1 MNIFSQEYSQKLSSL
16 SFYQNAKKEYSDIVT
31 RLLDVVELP
40 LQVAE
45 TLQFPDAHVVQSLNL
60 SAITPAAST
69 DHFKANYL
77 EVIQLYAQRF
87 APHLTYRQ
95 GRQNL
100 SFRLSEQ
107 MIENAKR
114 VAYVYQEDQ
123 YWNKYFN
130 DKYPKMGT
138 IVNTFNSA
146 KTEIESATSGSSARF
161 LELVE
166 ARGNHYAHIKITDDA
181 LNSMTENVYTS
192 NIRRSEQARRLK
204 VPQIVRKFFTFTAY
218 SLLLGEMYDGLKA
231 EMDTHIASFYQRTEE
246 TRKAQFDIFNE
257 WYKQNKVFTVAQ
269 IRELSEEAGLFMED
283 KGLESIVYPLETA
296 PRVPIGAELYLYESK
311 ENSGT
316 WFANIISPVVDPPII
331 DGYEDPVIGKV
342 TGYGEGNII
351 IINEFFNVEMNMDLF
366 KETFADYSDV
376 YDGAREITAD
386 EQEVMNLIASVKQV
400 QAEVASVEIT
410 APETQAEAKAQES
423 ISLEDLL
430 ARHGIVPQQQAEVAP
445 TATPLPEEAPAPTES
460 ISLEELRPSPA
471 GFRVTRTGS
480 EQYALSTSSSGLEL
494 GLTPDQLATRLL
506 ETNCIQGRPQIIQ
519 IDTDSTHVSS
529 LTEPFGNMTSYLV
542 M

>member
-1 MNIFSQEYSQKLSSL
+1 MNIFSTEYSTKLASL
-16 SFYQNAKKEYSDIVT
+16 SFYQHAKKEYADLVT
-31 RLLDVVELP
+31 RLLDVVDLP
-40 LQVAE
+40 LQIADA
-45 TLQFPDAHVVQSLNL
+45 LQYPDAHVTQTLDL
-60 SAITPAAST
+60 STITPAG
-69 DHFKANYL
+69 DMNHFKRNYL
-77 EVIQLYAQRF
+77 EMIQLYAQRF

-95 GRQNL
+95 GRQVL

-107 MIENAKR
+107 IIDNAKR

-130 DKYPKMGT
+130 EKYPKMGT

-146 KTEIESATSGSSARF
+146 KSELESSSGSTF
-161 LELVE
+161 FELVE
-166 ARGNHYAHIKITDDA
+166 TRGNLYGHIKITDEA
-181 LNSMTENVYTS
+181 MRELTEHIYENG
-192 NIRRSEQARRLK
+192 RRSEQARRLK
-204 VPQIVRKFFTFTAY
+204 LPPIIRKFFTFTTY
-218 SLLLGEMYDGLKA
+218 SLLLGEMYDGLKV

-257 WYKQNKVFTVAQ
+257 WYKQNKVFTRDQ
-269 IRELSEEAGLFMED
+269 IRELSEEAGLLMEE
-283 KGLESIVYPLETA
+283 KGLDVLTYPLETA

-311 ENSGT
+311 TESGT
-316 WFANIISPVVDPPII
+316 WFANIISPVVDPPLV

-366 KETFADYSDV
+366 KAVFAQFSDV
-376 YDGAREITAD
+376 YDGEREISAD
-386 EQEVMNLIASVKQV
+386 EQQVMDLIASLRQTT
-400 QAEVASVEIT
+400 AEVASVEIG
-410 APETQAEAKAQES
+410 APVVEQAQEQQAS

-445 TATPLPEEAPAPTES
+445 TAEPIPETPQTPEPS
-460 ISLEELRPSPA
+460 ISIEELRPAPN
-471 GFRVTRTGS
+471 GYRVTRTA
-480 EQYALSTSSSGLEL
+480 ENQYALSTASGGLEL

-506 ETNCIQGRPQIIQ
+506 ETNCIQGRPQIIN
-519 IDTDSTHVSS
+519 IDTDATHVAS
-529 LTEPFGNMTSYLV
+529 LTEPFVNMTSYLV